1 MGKRKN
7 QLTKAEASK
16 IFERLKKK
24 AQPSERLKKYV
35 HNTLL
40 SEHHYMF
47 QFKEGKHRF
56 GYCTACGKTFDL
68 EIKNMRT
75 VTAHDENRLYARH
88 GEKVCCPECGRTVT
102 KRYAGY
108 PQKKV
113 YAMAGEC
120 TVDKN
125 GALILY
131 TYCFTY
137 AYERNIRAQQEWTV
151 EQICYFDLHKYFQL
165 LYSSWYGNHVYVG
178 DRYSNSLYFT
188 EKEEVNKVLSY
199 NGSYYEGFHIIGFK
213 EALEKSNLK
222 YSCADILLKK
232 ETPYGLPFQ
241 LVSYLKFYCAYPVI
255 TEKLVKEGHDN
266 ILMRYINDSRSTS
279 GIFNFHAQTVPEF
292 FKINKESY
300 RFLRD
305 LSVQPVN
312 EHQLRALQFMNEK
325 NISLTK
331 DNYDFVS
338 AALNYK
344 FELAIMLKFKSFKKC
359 VSYAKKQSMLCG
371 CAYSF
376 ATNIV
381 HNFFMTY
388 SDYISLGKKL
398 NYDFASESVV
408 FPQNVNQAHQEQIGF
423 QERQKLEEEKKKYKN
438 FAKRLKRLKKK
449 YTFSNGEFMIRPAEN
464 AVELL
469 AEGNELH
476 HCVYS
481 CYRNRYFS
489 GDTDILF
496 IRKCEEPDKPF
507 YTLEYNNGHIVQ
519 CRTYFNEERT
529 PEIAAFLDEWKTFMK
544 SKKSKHTK
552 QEAA

>member
-1 MGKRKN
+1 M
-7 QLTKAEASK
+7 
-16 IFERLKKK
+16 
-24 AQPSERLKKYV
+24 
-35 HNTLL
+35 
-40 SEHHYMF
+40 
-47 QFKEGKHRF
+47 
-56 GYCTACGKTFDL
+56 
-68 EIKNMRT
+68 
-75 VTAHDENRLYARH
+75 
-88 GEKVCCPECGRTVT
+88 
-102 KRYAGY
+102 
-108 PQKKV
+108 
-113 YAMAGEC
+113 
-120 TVDKN
+120 
-125 GALILY
+125 
-131 TYCFTY
+131 
-137 AYERNIRAQQEWTV
+137 
-151 EQICYFDLHKYFQL
+151 
-165 LYSSWYGNHVYVG
+165 
-178 DRYSNSLYFT
+178 
-188 EKEEVNKVLSY
+188 
-199 NGSYYEGFHIIGFK
+199 
-213 EALEKSNLK
+213 
-222 YSCADILLKK
+222 LKK

-255 TEKLVKEGHDN
+255 TEKLVKEGHGD
-266 ILMRYINDSRSTS
+266 ILMRYINGRAR
-279 GIFNFHAQTVPEF
+279 GIFNFHALTVPEF

-300 RFLRD
+300 RFLRN

-312 EHQLRALQFMNEK
+312 EYQLRALQFMNKK
-325 NISLTK
+325 NIPLTK

-338 AALNYK
+338 AALNYE
-344 FELAIMLKFKSFKKC
+344 FELALMLKFKSFKKC

-376 ATNIV
+376 VTNIT

-398 NYDFASESVV
+398 NYDFKSESVV

-481 CYRNRYFS
+481 CYRNRYFG

-507 YTLEYNNGHIVQ
+507 YTLEYKNGHIVQ

-529 PEIAAFLDEWKTFMK
+529 PEITAFLDEWETFMK
-544 SKKSKHTK
+544 SKKSKHIK